1 MTQISPIPP
10 GFTAVTPHLVCRGA
24 AAAIEFYKNAFGA
37 VECFRLPGPDGR
49 LMHGQITIGGAPVM
63 LVDEFLEHPE
73 QCAVSPQALKGSPV
87 TIHLYVPDVDATM
100 AQAVAAGAK
109 VAMPATDMFWGD
121 RYGRL
126 EDPFGHQWAVASHIR
141 DVSPQEI
148 MAAVGGSAPG
158 AAS

>member
-87 TIHLYVPDVDATM
+87 TIHLMVEDVDATM
-100 AQAVAAGAK
+100 AQAQRAGAS
-109 VAMPATDMFWGD
+109 VTMPPQNMFWGD
-121 RYGRL
+121 RYGQL
-126 EDPFGHQWAVASHIR
+126 TDPFGHRWSVATHLE
-141 DVSPQEI
+141 DLTPEQI
-148 MAAVGGSAPG
+148 MANL
-158 AAS
+158 AALPKRDC